1 MRVLFCT
8 TGGLGHLLPL
18 RPLANALRHRG
29 HKVAWVT
36 APDALP
42 RLQGEG
48 FDLFSAG
55 PTFEA
60 SRSQFRTVHAEG
72 AQFSGEQLSA
82 YTFPRLFGAVLGPAM
97 LEDVDQAVRRW
108 RPDFVVH
115 EPAALAAP
123 LVCQQLGLR
132 YVTHGYGLPPPSDYL
147 EGAMNFFEPFWR
159 ARGLEPPADGGL
171 YRHLYLDIAPDCLQ
185 PSARSAEA
193 GVFRFNAYRPA
204 DPVPPLTA
212 DLAPA
217 LHGPATRR
225 PTIYVT
231 FGTVF
236 NLSPSLMVATL
247 AAAQLGGTVVVTIG
261 ANGDSRRFADVCANV
276 RIRRFVEQGA
286 LLPHCDVVVSHG
298 GAGTLLG
305 AAAHGVPQLLLPQ
318 AADHFRNAR
327 AISSVNAG
335 LAVDPEHQTVDA
347 VTSSLS
353 ALLERRAYYAG
364 ARTLAR
370 DMGAMPDAAAAA
382 SGLEHWQEHAPSESE
397 SRSVLVVSDS
407 RL

>member
-18 RPLANALRHRG
+18 RPLATALHSRG
-29 HKVAWVT
+29 HHVAWVT

-42 RLQGEG
+42 RLEGEG
-48 FDLFSAG
+48 FDLFAAG

-60 SRSQFRTVHAEG
+60 SRRQFHA
-72 AQFSGEQLSA
+72 AHADAARLAGEALSA

-97 LEDVDQAVRRW
+97 LEGVEQAARGW

-115 EPAALAAP
+115 DPAALAVP

-132 YVTHGYGLPPPSDYL
+132 HVVHGYGLRPPHEYIED
-147 EGAMNFFEPFWR
+147 AMSFFGPLWR

-171 YRHLYLDIAPDCLQ
+171 YRHLYLDIAPSCLQ
-185 PSARSAEA
+185 PSTGSVDG

-204 DPVPPLTA
+204 DTVPPALPAELHAALLGPTA
-212 DLAPA
+212 
-217 LHGPATRR
+217 RR
-225 PTIYVT
+225 PKVYVT

-236 NLSPSLMVATL
+236 NRSPALVAATR

-261 ANGDSRRFADVCANV
+261 ADGDLQRFADLGPGVHV
-276 RIRRFVEQGA
+276 HRFVEQAA

-305 AAAHGVPQLLLPQ
+305 AAAHGVRHLVLPQ

-327 AISSVNAG
+327 ALESVNAG
-335 LAVDPEHQTVDA
+335 CAIDPERQTVDA
-347 VTSSLS
+347 VASSLS
-353 ALLERRAYYAG
+353 AMLEDPALHAG
-364 ARTLAR
+364 ARSLAE
-370 DMGAMPDAAAAA
+370 DMARLPDAAAAA
-382 SGLEHWQEHAPSESE
+382 AKLESWQSHDQYGAE
-397 SRSVLVVSDS
+397 
-407 RL
+407 